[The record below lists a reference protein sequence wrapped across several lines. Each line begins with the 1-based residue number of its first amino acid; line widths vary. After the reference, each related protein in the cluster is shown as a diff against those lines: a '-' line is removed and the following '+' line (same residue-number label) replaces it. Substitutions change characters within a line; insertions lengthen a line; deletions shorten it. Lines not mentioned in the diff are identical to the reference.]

1 MYLLWNF
8 NSFQIPFQILDALK
22 LGRFQNAYFMQSF
35 KLVRQF
41 WHFLKV
47 LLWRFFWREI
57 HQMSWNRWTL
67 IMETSAPGW
76 MSKRHSNHNFI
87 NVFLQNKINTCI
99 KNTFKWVV
107 CMATDSD
114 WNRFPSNQLIP
125 LDMTFEWTS
134 WWSKSAGKLMI
145 DVIMNMNSPTPFT
158 SQSLGVVRIRWHF
171 LQSLKFVIT
180 QICV

>member
-1 MYLLWNF
+1 MLVIVYGVSSYHRWLAIVVTLALSHWGSLWNIHINEELALFDNYLLWNC

-22 LGRFQNAYFMQSF
+22 LGRFQNAYVMQSF

-87 NVFLQNKINTCI
+87 NVFLQNKIHTCI

-107 CMATDSD
+107 CTWQQIVTETGFLAT
-114 WNRFPSNQLIP
+114 
-125 LDMTFEWTS
+125 
-134 WWSKSAGKLMI
+134 
-145 DVIMNMNSPTPFT
+145 NSFHF
-158 SQSLGVVRIRWHF
+158 IWHLSELPDEVN
-171 LQSLKFVIT
+171 LQ
-180 QICV
+180 